1 MQSEMNRRMRGERKE
16 NRLSLSLS
24 VLVIVVIKV
33 HGEEKGRDS
42 SLGDTRIRP
51 QGREGR
57 SVGVGGW
64 VSE

>member
-16 NRLSLSLS
+16 KPSLSLS

-51 QGREGR
+51 QGRKVGR
-57 SVGVGGW
+57 S
-64 VSE
+64 E

>member
-1 MQSEMNRRMRGERKE
+1 MQYEMNRRMRGERKE

-42 SLGDTRIRP
+42 SLGDH
-51 QGREGR
+51 E
-57 SVGVGGW
+57 
-64 VSE
+64 